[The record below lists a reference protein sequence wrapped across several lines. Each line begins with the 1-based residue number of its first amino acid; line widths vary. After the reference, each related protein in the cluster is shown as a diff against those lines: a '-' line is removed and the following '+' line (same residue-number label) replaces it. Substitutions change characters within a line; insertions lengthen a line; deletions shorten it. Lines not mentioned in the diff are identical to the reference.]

1 MGRRRGGLVSDAKKK
16 PEPDAELLEF
26 LGDIDE
32 ANDENQDD
40 DFSGF
45 LATNDIDKLKDG
57 ARKPQKPE
65 KVKND

>member
-1 MGRRRGGLVSDAKKK
+1 VSDTAKKK

-32 ANDENQDD
+32 ANDENRDD
-40 DFSGF
+40 DFSDF
-45 LATNDIDKLKDG
+45 LANNDIDKLKDEPK
-57 ARKPQKPE
+57 KPAAPA

>member
-1 MGRRRGGLVSDAKKK
+1 VSDGARKK

-40 DFSGF
+40 DFSDF
-45 LATNDIDKLKDG
+45 LANNDIDKLKEE
-57 ARKPQKPE
+57 ARKPREPV
-65 KVKND
+65 KVKNE